1 MLRIAVLGLCL
12 AAVAPCATIIT
23 GELVLSGAEFWSRG
37 YGRSIF
43 FDLRAMDGSFRIAG
57 EDGDTTSENPG
68 TIVGGAAIAGPTA
81 RLSRVSRPLDVNGQS
96 TIGRTSSVLLFD
108 TVPVPVPMVP
118 EPGPNFGDYV
128 DFTLPA
134 TPFTLQSHLT
144 VYRAYDDAGNLL
156 DEPQLVIDTDVVGRG
171 LVTMSGSLVRGEP
184 GEPIGA
190 FIEAARFEF
199 SEVPEP
205 SSFVLVAMAGLAI
218 KGCCMLNRR
227 RKSL

>member
-23 GELVLSGAEFWSRG
+23 GELVLGGAEYWSRG

-43 FDLRAMDGSFRIAG
+43 FDLRATDGSFRISGA
-57 EDGDTTSENPG
+57 ESDTTSENPG
-68 TIVGGAAIAGPTA
+68 TILAGAAIAGPTA
-81 RLSRVSRPLDVNGQS
+81 SLSRVTRPLDVNGHF
-96 TIGRTSSVLLFD
+96 TIGRSSSVLTFD

-144 VYRAYDDAGNLL
+144 VFRAYDDSGNLL

-171 LVTMSGSLVRGEP
+171 LVTMSGKLFRREP
-184 GEPIGA
+184 GEPIGRV
-190 FIEAARFEF
+190 IESARFEF

-205 SSFVLVAMAGLAI
+205 SSFVLVLIAGLTL
-218 KGCCMLNRR
+218 KGRALLNCRVKR
-227 RKSL
+227 L